1 MSISI
6 APEGAR
12 FLMGESKNGKPKTAL
27 RPASHTGHGDE
38 MRRCRTVIRS
48 AKALLQLQSKQ
59 TVTTHHK

>member
-1 MSISI
+1 
-6 APEGAR
+6 
-12 FLMGESKNGKPKTAL
+12 MGESENGKPKTAL

-48 AKALLQLQSKQ
+48 TKALLQLQSKQ